1 MKRAGFFLRGDC
13 QKQYG
18 PTQTPIALP
27 APKIFPEIMLPY
39 YLLIILLAPLLA
51 GIAVGLLGSR
61 ANVKLANLGVAA
73 EVLAFFVSVLLFIEI
88 VTDGPRVANS
98 PWSMSNVPFAFF
110 LDRLSAVMLVHIAA
124 ISILIHLF
132 SIRYMQQETGYARF
146 HSLLAFT
153 TFSLFGMVTSGNL
166 LMLLMFWQL
175 LSWLLPNLSYNYQ
188 HPPTV
193 RGAFRTFIMQRFGD
207 TAFLAAVVLAYA
219 WFGTLD
225 LQQLF
230 NHAASADTLISLWRG
245 GATIRSST
253 IVTLLIF
260 IGAMAKSAQVPLHMW
275 LPDSLY
281 APTPVHALL
290 HAGIINAG
298 GFLLARLAP
307 LFDLNPVT
315 LHIVFIVGL
324 LTTVLGSSMMLVQ
337 SDIKKTLGYST
348 IGQMGFMIMECGVGA
363 YGLAIFHLI
372 AHGIFKGTIFLN
384 CGYVIHAARQEPRLP
399 PNRQSAVS
407 DEFSSLTWLT
417 GFATTLILPLI
428 IVLAAHGIVD
438 IPLRNAQGAAIFL
451 FFGWATSSQ
460 AILTLYRL
468 RAVASWK
475 VAASMLGVLLVVLVT
490 YLLAAENFSH
500 FLFPAPGQ
508 VAAHFRAGALPGPA
522 FDLLISG
529 FALIIV
535 FGWYLIYARSHGQKV
550 WAPGWIQTLHLRLY
564 LFFLNRLYLDALSMR
579 VGGFLRTAVSRLSAN
594 QAFPWIVGGIALVVA
609 FLLTG
614 PPPRMAPAHLG
625 LILVAVL
632 LLPLFPFHGIYVT
645 ALTRAPGLL
654 PVVLDLLLPAA
665 GVYALHTALPQTPNA
680 LLSAGGILALF
691 GAVYGS
697 LKALGQNRMTDVL
710 AYAGSTALSVAWWH
724 LAGTGSLDIHTIVY
738 SATVSLLIAAL
749 LLACKRAEL
758 VAGEVTLDRMHGL
771 ARPMPRLATIVA
783 LLVMGAVGLPPFA
796 LSSAVI
802 AILLHAAVASI
813 IGLIVILFCWFLASW
828 YLFRMMQRALFGP
841 HRVGVAYR
849 DLRGV
854 ELAFF
859 TALLL
864 VLAFVGIRGSQLEPQ
879 QFEKVRTIAGGI
891 LSWQK

>member
-1 MKRAGFFLRGDC
+1 
-13 QKQYG
+13 
-18 PTQTPIALP
+18 
-27 APKIFPEIMLPY
+27 MLPY
-39 YLLIILLAPLLA
+39 YLLIILLAPLVA

-61 ANVKLANLGVAA
+61 ANGKLTNLGVAA
-73 EVLAFFVSVLLFIEI
+73 EVLAFLASVLLFIEI
-88 VTDGPRVANS
+88 VTDGPRVVNS
-98 PWSMSNVPFAFF
+98 SWSMSNVPFAFL
-110 LDRLSAVMLVHIAA
+110 LDRLSAVMLMHIAA

-132 SIRYMQQETGYARF
+132 SIRYMQQEAGYARF

-230 NHAASADTLISLWRG
+230 NRAAPADTLLSLWAG
-245 GATIRSST
+245 GVTIRSST
-253 IVTLLIF
+253 IITLLIF

-307 LFDLNPVT
+307 LFDLSPAT
-315 LHIVFIVGL
+315 LHIVFLVGL
-324 LTTVLGSSMMLVQ
+324 LTTILGSSMMLVQ

-384 CGYVIHAARQEPRLP
+384 CGYVIHAARNEPRLP
-399 PNRQSAVS
+399 PDRQSAAT
-407 DEFSSLTWLT
+407 DEFSILTWLT

-438 IPLRNAQGAAIFL
+438 IPLRNSQGAAIFL

-508 VAAHFRAGALPGPA
+508 VEAHFRAGALPGPA

-564 LFFLNRLYLDALSMR
+564 LFFLNRLYLDALSR
-579 VGGFLRTAVSRLSAN
+579 RIGGSLRTAVSRLSAN
-594 QAFPWIVGGIALVVA
+594 QAFSWIVGAIAIVVA
-609 FLLTG
+609 FSLAG
-614 PPPRMAPAHLG
+614 RPPRMASAQLG
-625 LILVAVL
+625 LILVSVL
-632 LLPLFPFHGIYVT
+632 LLPLFPFHGIYIA

-654 PVVLDLLLPAA
+654 PSALALLFPAA
-665 GVYALHTALPQTPNA
+665 GLYALNIVLPQIPTA
-680 LLSAGGILALF
+680 LLSAGGTLALF

-697 LKALGQNRMTDVL
+697 LQALAQNRVMHVL
-710 AYAGSTALSVAWWH
+710 SYAGFTALSVAWWH
-724 LAGTGSLDIHTIVY
+724 LAGTGALDIHTIVY
-738 SATVSLLIAAL
+738 SATVSLLIAGL

-758 VAGEVTLDRMHGL
+758 FSGDLTLDRMHGL

-796 LSSAVI
+796 LSSTVI
-802 AILLHAAVASI
+802 VIVFHAAVTSI
-813 IGLIVILFCWFLASW
+813 TGLAVILFCWFLASW
-828 YLFRMMQRALFGP
+828 YLFRMMQRVLFGR
-841 HRVGVAYR
+841 HRAGLGYR
-849 DLRGV
+849 DLHAV
-854 ELAFF
+854 ELACFA
-859 TALLL
+859 ALLL
-864 VLAFVGIRGSQLEPQ
+864 VLAFVGIRGSWLEPP
-879 QFEKVRTIAGGI
+879 QFEKVRTIADEMF
-891 LSWQK
+891 SWQK